1 MGGVS
6 NTISSPFNPANGEL
20 DTALESNE
28 AMVHVT
34 FSFPDGSKAD
44 PIGESDRVEGSCE
57 ALTL

>member
-44 PIGESDRVEGSCE
+44 PIGESDHEVVKP
-57 ALTL
+57 